1 MALYEQKQKEEQK
14 NNPMSVH
21 YERVN
26 IRPKLNFLR
35 VLPLMLV
42 TLLVSVII
50 ALAFYFTINS
60 LIVSFLSG
68 SIFLLIMV
76 LVHIKYVVI
85 WLVKVYQRFAPEK
98 VRNKCRYEP
107 SCSNYMILA
116 IEKYGFWKGFTK
128 GFVRWTHCKPPY
140 GGHDEP

>member
-1 MALYEQKQKEEQK
+1 MPNTSSDAQFSSPPSTEELMALYEQKQKEEQK

-60 LIVSFLSG
+60 LIVSILSG

-76 LVHIKYVVI
+76 LVHIKYLVI
-85 WLVKVYQRFAPEK
+85 SLFI
-98 VRNKCRYEP
+98 
-107 SCSNYMILA
+107 MI
-116 IEKYGFWKGFTK
+116 
-128 GFVRWTHCKPPY
+128 
-140 GGHDEP
+140 